1 MKGVIFMTLLICA
14 ILILVVVTVILIAII
29 AGLPIII
36 IGLAVVGDLWLTYN
50 IIKAIVKSN
59 KKE

>member
-1 MKGVIFMTLLICA
+1 MTLLICA